1 MKKITV
7 IGMATLMLGIGTL
20 NTGCMGSWKLTKS
33 MYSWNDKATGNK
45 YLNNILF
52 WAFIG
57 IQVYTITF
65 IADGFIFNLVEFW
78 SGSNPMS
85 MQPGEKETQI
95 VKGKDGNKYEI
106 TATQNRFDFMTL
118 SGDKKGERTAI
129 VYKATDQSWNVERN
143 GLSTK
148 IMQIHEDINKV
159 EVFHADGSVTMH
171 DMSKAEINSVL
182 KTGLSN

>member
-1 MKKITV
+1 MKKITL

-45 YLNNILF
+45 YLNNVLF
-52 WAFIG
+52 WAFAF
-57 IQVYTITF
+57 IQVYSVTLIV
-65 IADGFIFNLVEFW
+65 DGFIFNLVEFW

-85 MQPGEKETQI
+85 MQPDEKETQI
-95 VKGKDGNKYEI
+95 VKGKDGNQYEI

-118 SGDKKGERTAI
+118 SGEKKGEKMAF
-129 VYKATDQSWNVERN
+129 VFKPTDHTWNVERN

-159 EVFHADGSVTMH
+159 EVFHVDGSVTLH
-171 DMSKAEINSVL
+171 DMSKVEINSVL
-182 KTGLSN
+182 KIGLSN